1 MTTDSDSEK
10 ISESDKLNSTLNQN
24 ISDNVIEEKKV
35 PKKRG
40 RKPKN
45 KSIEEVKIPKKR
57 GRKPKNSLSTTEP
70 KIPKKRGRKP
80 KDSVITTLNNNDT
93 PIKKDNI
100 LHLKISNK
108 DLDTNI
114 LTGDIYKYNPNIN
127 EPSPYDPKIG
137 NLTLLNPDMEEN
149 NFLTNIDVK
158 NNKKPSITN
167 KQLNNKNKNQEN
179 SNFESF
185 YNFQENKEKTN
196 ENLNNLLDINISR
209 ENLKSNDEENNN
221 FDKCLN
227 TNNTCMKKKKINR
240 IMVYFNEY
248 NNRNEWPSSSNIK
261 CLWCCHNF
269 DSIPCALPMKYFN
282 DIFYV
287 FGNFCS
293 PECAAAYNF
302 ESNDEDKELWERY
315 TLLNYLYSI
324 ILDKPNIY
332 IKLAPSRLSLKIF
345 GGLLDINEFRE
356 CNNNYYQNYRIVL
369 PPMVSIIPSIEEIK
383 KDTLKKKSTLFTT
396 NSNFNESD
404 SDLRLKRR
412 NPVKNRF
419 TLENCM
425 KLNYS

>member
-227 TNNTCMKKKKINR
+227 TNNTCMKKKK
-240 IMVYFNEY
+240 
-248 NNRNEWPSSSNIK
+248 
-261 CLWCCHNF
+261 
-269 DSIPCALPMKYFN
+269 
-282 DIFYV
+282 
-287 FGNFCS
+287 
-293 PECAAAYNF
+293 
-302 ESNDEDKELWERY
+302 
-315 TLLNYLYSI
+315 
-324 ILDKPNIY
+324 
-332 IKLAPSRLSLKIF
+332 
-345 GGLLDINEFRE
+345 
-356 CNNNYYQNYRIVL
+356 
-369 PPMVSIIPSIEEIK
+369 
-383 KDTLKKKSTLFTT
+383 
-396 NSNFNESD
+396 
-404 SDLRLKRR
+404 
-412 NPVKNRF
+412 
-419 TLENCM
+419 
-425 KLNYS
+425 